1 MELRLK
7 LEPRKPRLWEKKW
20 KPKKPILYIL
30 EYLEGKWVNTYWWN
44 GNWRR
49 GGLVRFYNSAE
60 VKVGAFFGSRNRS
73 DHVWLVVGRSGT
85 TLTVDGNI
93 LGDLKIKSLHPKA
106 SEWTCFGEVNA
117 LGSFTAKISEFNLEE
132 KIKESYR

>member
-1 MELRLK
+1 MELKLK

-49 GGLVRFYNSAE
+49 GG
-60 VKVGAFFGSRNRS
+60 
-73 DHVWLVVGRSGT
+73 
-85 TLTVDGNI
+85 
-93 LGDLKIKSLHPKA
+93 
-106 SEWTCFGEVNA
+106 
-117 LGSFTAKISEFNLEE
+117 
-132 KIKESYR
+132 